1 MRISSSGYVTQPQQP
16 AFSVHSGVNYY
27 THGTDT
33 GTLNVTTL
41 ATVLFDTTSSY
52 DTGTNIY
59 TAPVSGKYFMTFMFA
74 YKSTSGYLNVKLSKA
89 VGNGSF
95 GTYGRMF
102 SGPPQ
107 QSSLYNNGQAVIGV
121 MELDKGDRVR
131 PQVEVNYSGNQL
143 VNCHWSG
150 YLLG

>member
-1 MRISSSGYVTQPQQP
+1 M
-16 AFSVHSGVNYY
+16 A
-27 THGTDT
+27 
-33 GTLNVTTL
+33 
-41 ATVLFDTTSSY
+41 
-52 DTGTNIY
+52 
-59 TAPVSGKYFMTFMFA
+59 FMFA

-121 MELDKGDRVR
+121 MDLAKGDRVR
-131 PQVEVNYSGNQL
+131 PQVEVNYAGNQL